1 MGPRGKA
8 RVPYHNRRSIRLPGY
23 DYGQPGAY
31 FDTICT
37 HRRGGIFGEVIRDR
51 VRLSRMGTIAD
62 FCLRD
67 VPRHFPAA
75 EIRGHV
81 VMPNH
86 MHAIVILEGDVRRG
100 VPWNA
105 PTILPASWPASPHQG
120 GPSRASISPAAGTLG
135 VIVRAYKAAVT
146 TRARGAGLRD
156 RVWQRGFYE
165 HVIRDED
172 ELIRLEEYIR
182 DNPIRWGCRG

>member
-8 RVPYHNRRSIRLPGY
+8 RVPYHSRRSIRLPGY

-67 VPRHFPAA
+67 IPRHS
-75 EIRGHV
+75 
-81 VMPNH
+81 
-86 MHAIVILEGDVRRG
+86 RR
-100 VPWNA
+100 PKFA
-105 PTILPASWPASPHQG
+105 PMW
-120 GPSRASISPAAGTLG
+120 
-135 VIVRAYKAAVT
+135 
-146 TRARGAGLRD
+146 
-156 RVWQRGFYE
+156 
-165 HVIRDED
+165 
-172 ELIRLEEYIR
+172 
-182 DNPIRWGCRG
+182 